1 MEERKKRIVVGVTV
15 AAVILLAFLLIFW
28 IYQLIAIGSRNAR
41 IEELNAQIE
50 QIEAENELLD
60 KESEEYKNN
69 MLWLEIAARELGM
82 RR

>member
-41 IEELNAQIE
+41 IEELNTQIE

-60 KESEEYKNN
+60 RESEEYKNN
-69 MLWLEIAARELGM
+69 MLWLEMAARELGM
-82 RR
+82 LR

>member
-41 IEELNAQIE
+41 IEELTAQYK
-50 QIEAENELLD
+50 QIYAENKLLD
-60 KESEEYKNN
+60 EMSEEYKSNK
-69 MLWLEIAARELGM
+69 LWLEMAARELGM
-82 RR
+82 HR

>member
-41 IEELNAQIE
+41 IEELTAQYK

-60 KESEEYKNN
+60 RESEEYKNN
-69 MLWLEIAARELGM
+69 MLWLEMAARELGM
-82 RR
+82 LR

>member
-50 QIEAENELLD
+50 QIKAENELFD
-60 KESEEYKNN
+60 RVSEEYKNN
-69 MLWLEIAARELGM
+69 MLWLEMASRELGM
-82 RR
+82 LR

>member
-28 IYQLIAIGSRNAR
+28 IYQVFAFGSRDAR
-41 IEELNAQIE
+41 IVELNAQIE

-60 KESEEYKNN
+60 RESEEYKNN
-69 MLWLEIAARELGM
+69 MLWLEMAARELGM
-82 RR
+82 LR

>member
-41 IEELNAQIE
+41 IEELNAQIA
-50 QIEAENELLD
+50 QIKAENELLD
-60 KESEEYKNN
+60 RESEEYKNN
-69 MLWLEIAARELGM
+69 MLWLEMAARELGM
-82 RR
+82 LR